1 MGRESQ
7 CVSTC
12 PMPDDPRG
20 VVVGP
25 GEGENSRS
33 PIGGDMTFLAR
44 GEQTNG
50 ALVAVDIA
58 VPPGEGPPL
67 HVHTHE
73 EETVYVLEGDLRFK
87 LDDELV
93 PTPAG
98 SFVFIPRG
106 VAHTFQNTGAEPG
119 RMLVMFAPAGMEGF
133 FDRLS
138 QLTAFDPDAFRRAGA
153 EVGTD
158 MVGPPLGESD
168 PR

>member
-1 MGRESQ
+1 
-7 CVSTC
+7 
-12 PMPDDPRG
+12 
-20 VVVGP
+20 
-25 GEGENSRS
+25 
-33 PIGGDMTFLAR
+33 MTFLAR

-67 HVHTHE
+67 HVHTRE
-73 EETVYVLEGDLRFK
+73 DEWAYVLAGDLRWK
-87 LDDELV
+87 LGDELSA
-93 PTPAG
+93 TPAG

-138 QLTAFDPDAFRRAGA
+138 KLTAFDPDAFRRAGA

-158 MVGPPLGESD
+158 MVGPPLAQSD
-168 PR
+168 PL